1 MKNRFYLP
9 LLAFILFFLLLN
21 HTFSQIPVS
30 DRDDNSMLAYPWAG
44 GLNSCQFGEIDLNGN
59 GIKDL
64 FVFDR
69 QGNRI
74 LTFINAGI
82 PGEINYTY
90 APQYAS
96 KFPELSDWAILA
108 DYDGDGKPDIFTY
121 SPGWAGMQVYRN
133 VSGEEL
139 AFESVVFPY
148 LTSFQGGGYVNIMAT
163 NADYPAIVD
172 LDGDGDLDILTFWA
186 LGTYIQ
192 QHTNQSM
199 ENYGHADSLDYVQTE
214 FCWGRV
220 AEHEETNE
228 LFLDTCFKKSAPQI
242 KPTDYRHRGATL
254 RVMDLNNS
262 GLPDLIIGDVDY
274 PGLTKL
280 INGGTIDDA
289 FMVSMDTA
297 FPSYDVPV
305 RLFSMPVTA
314 LVDVNNNG
322 LKDLIV
328 SPFDPSPVVSEN
340 KNSVWLYLNEGTAA
354 QPLFRLKTK
363 SFLQDQ
369 MIDVGSGAYPVLY
382 DMNGNGL
389 KDLIIGNYGYYNYSY
404 YQGGM
409 LFSKYV
415 SKLAYY
421 ENTGTA
427 DQPAFELMDHDLARL
442 YQLGKRGLVPAIAD
456 LTGNGLPDLLL
467 GNEEGSLILVEQTA
481 SAVWEV
487 VTQNFGD
494 IHVGS
499 HSAPQLFDVNGNG
512 IVDLI
517 IGRRDGQLTFYEGYE
532 ENGQIHFEFVT
543 DELGEVNVT
552 DFNLSWDGF
561 SVPHF
566 FKGPE
571 NKLLLAVG
579 SLQGKI
585 FLFEDILIDFPD
597 GPFRETQDWG
607 PLLDTVMQTIDVGM
621 RSSAFVTELYG
632 DGRLSMFAGN
642 YGGGLELFNA
652 TVPVSPGLKDS
663 AEEIH
668 FQLFPNPA
676 KHHLTLVLDKTYTH
690 ETNIRCYDAKG
701 VLVKSQ
707 ALEPHHQTQV
717 INIDGL
723 PKGLYL
729 IEITGKSGRGT
740 SKFLK

>member
-1 MKNRFYLP
+1 MKNSIYRP
-9 LLAFILFFLLLN
+9 ILALFLF
-21 HTFSQIPVS
+21 TFSVFQVIGQITVKNHSP
-30 DRDDNSMLAYPWAG
+30 DELLKFPWAG

-59 GIKDL
+59 GINDL

-74 LTFINAGI
+74 LTFLNTGI
-82 PGEINYTY
+82 PGEINYSY
-90 APQYAS
+90 APEYAQ
-96 KFPELSDWAILA
+96 KFPKLSDWAILA
-108 DYDGDGKPDIFTY
+108 DYDGDGRPDIFTY
-121 SPGWAGMQVYRN
+121 SPGWASMKVYRN
-133 VSGEEL
+133 VSDEEL

-148 LTSFQGGGYVNIMAT
+148 LTSFQGGGHVNILAT

-186 LGTYIQ
+186 LGTFIQ

-199 ENYGHADSLDYVQTE
+199 ENYSHADSLDYKQTA
-214 FCWGRV
+214 FCWGRI
-220 AEHEETNE
+220 AEHEESNE
-228 LFLDTCFKKSAPQI
+228 LFLDTCFKKSAREI
-242 KPTDYRHRGATL
+242 KQKDYRHRGATL

-274 PGLTKL
+274 PGLTSL
-280 INGGTIDDA
+280 TNGGTIEEA

-305 RLFSMPVTA
+305 HLFSMPVTA

-328 SPFDPSPVVSEN
+328 SPFDPSPIVSEN
-340 KNSVWLYLNEGTAA
+340 KNSVWLYLNEGTAD
-354 QPLFRLKTK
+354 QPVFRLKTK

-369 MIDVGSGAYPVLY
+369 MIDVGAGAYPVLF

-427 DQPAFELMDHDLARL
+427 GQPAFELMDHDLARL

-456 LTGNGLPDLLL
+456 LSGNGLPDILL
-467 GNEEGSLILVEQTA
+467 GNEEGNLILVEQT
-481 SAVWEV
+481 SAGEWEL
-487 VTQNFGD
+487 VTQTYGD
-494 IHVGS
+494 IHVGG
-499 HSAPQLFDVNGNG
+499 HSAPQLFDLNNNG

-517 IGRRDGQLTFYEGYE
+517 IGAQNGKLWFYEGYME
-532 ENGQIHFEFVT
+532 DERIHFQFVT
-543 DELGEVNVT
+543 DELGQVNVT
-552 DFNLSWDGF
+552 DYNLSWDGY

-571 NKLLLAVG
+571 NELLLAAG

-585 FLFEDILIDFPD
+585 FLYDHILTDFPD
-597 GPFRETQDWG
+597 GPFQEKVSWESV
-607 PLLDTVMQTIDVGM
+607 LDTNLHYIDVGM
-621 RSSAFVTELYG
+621 RSSAYITDLYS
-632 DGRLSMFAGN
+632 DGRLSMVAGN

-652 TVPVSPGLKDS
+652 HAPVSSGLRES

-676 KHHLTLVLDKTYTH
+676 TDQVSIILDQAAAH
-690 ETNIRCYDAKG
+690 ETHIRCYDAKG
-701 VLVKSQ
+701 VLRKSRLLPPGQ
-707 ALEPHHQTQV
+707 KTTVLYIE
-717 INIDGL
+717 GL
-723 PKGLYL
+723 GRGLYL
-729 IEITGKSGRGT
+729 IELTGKSGRG
-740 SKFLK
+740 SRRLIK